1 MIIGRLFY
9 KNPRRSDALCSH
21 WVTPRAR
28 EHSSLPN
35 REPIQLGWCRVTN
48 NKPWNHGL
56 IHPYAC
62 TALQGNPLNGSI
74 SYTKDMAEGTRE
86 LSLRVNRSIHII
98 LCPSDTEKTNARHIS
113 LTNLGSGVIF
123 GIVSSKQKKH
133 QFHPGL
139 KELQND
145 FAWTF
150 CWAFYETNPRI
161 IEIYNATFSRPCS
174 NPATSS
180 VVFKAQ
186 EWRKLYT
193 CPFALRPVGLRMSQ
207 RKPPLPWSASY
218 WQPEWVWSEWLDLSY
233 PNRRNYNEVPGW
245 AGE

>member
-123 GIVSSKQKKH
+123 GIVSSKQKKTPISPRAERASKRLRLDILLSLLWNKSKNH
-133 QFHPGL
+133 RNLQCNILTALLQSSNIICCFQGAGMAQTVHVPLCPTPGRSP
-139 KELQND
+139 
-145 FAWTF
+145 
-150 CWAFYETNPRI
+150 Y
-161 IEIYNATFSRPCS
+161 
-174 NPATSS
+174 
-180 VVFKAQ
+180 V
-186 EWRKLYT
+186 
-193 CPFALRPVGLRMSQ
+193 
-207 RKPPLPWSASY
+207 SA
-218 WQPEWVWSEWLDLSY
+218 
-233 PNRRNYNEVPGW
+233 
-245 AGE
+245 